1 MTEEYT
7 GQTFQPHHVQQYTVY
22 TVGVLRSTL
31 DLCMFMKNSRQQD
44 SSFYRERNPIT
55 LSWFVSDNKH

>member
-7 GQTFQPHHVQQYTVY
+7 GQTFQPHHVQQYKVY

-31 DLCMFMKNSRQQD
+31 ELCMYMIYNHQQD
-44 SSFYRERNPIT
+44 FAS
-55 LSWFVSDNKH
+55 